1 MSQNILELKN
11 INKSFGAAKV
21 LKDVS
26 FELQPAEVHALVGG
40 NGAGKSTLMKIMTGV
55 YTKDSGEIIIN
66 GEHKEIHNTNDA
78 KANGIAMIFQE
89 MSLVPTLSIME
100 NIFLGNELKK
110 GAFRDVAAMKK
121 RTREVLEELG
131 LDLNPDT
138 RVSELSV
145 GLTQMVEIAKA
156 VSKDVQILIFD
167 EPSAALSD
175 QETARLFEIIRQLK
189 DKGVSMVYISHRMN
203 EILEICDRVSILRDG
218 QNVITE
224 ETANLTME
232 KIVAYM
238 LGDANSGHQFEWIP
252 RDYDKKGS
260 DVLEV
265 KNLKINEK
273 LDDISFSLKKGEIL
287 GFAGLMGSGRTEIM
301 ETLFGIRR
309 PEKGEIL
316 VGGQKVHSKSP
327 AEAVK
332 NGFGLVPE
340 NRRREG
346 LVLIH
351 SVREN
356 AILPVST
363 RYTKNKIFNDDRR
376 INQVVTDN
384 IQDLGVKTSDM
395 NQEIGLL
402 SGGNQQKIVIAK
414 WLNSDPRILM
424 FDEPTAGVD
433 IGAKGEIIKIIR
445 KYADEGG
452 SVLFASSEIAEM
464 LAICDR
470 IITLFDGKI
479 TGEFRREDISTEEEL
494 QNAIQRK

>member
-1 MSQNILELKN
+1 MTRNILELKN

-55 YTKDSGEIIIN
+55 YTKDSGDIIIN
-66 GEHKEIHNTNDA
+66 GEKKEIRNTNDA
-78 KANGIAMIFQE
+78 KDNGIAMIFQE

-100 NIFLGNELKK
+100 NIFLGCELKK
-110 GAFRDVAAMKK
+110 HKMRDVKTMKA

-131 LDLNPDT
+131 LELDPDT

-145 GLTQMVEIAKA
+145 GMTQMVEIAKA
-156 VSKDVQILIFD
+156 VSKDVKILVFD

-175 QETARLFEIIRQLK
+175 SETARLFEIIRQLK
-189 DKGVSMVYISHRMN
+189 EKGVSMVYISHRMN

-218 QNVITE
+218 MNVTTK
-224 ETANLTME
+224 ETSDLTME
-232 KIVAYM
+232 EIVALM
-238 LGDANSGHQFEWIP
+238 LGDANTGHQFEWVP
-252 RDYDKKGS
+252 RTYDEEGA
-260 DVLEV
+260 DVLTV
-265 KNLKINEK
+265 QNIKINEK
-273 LDDISFSLKKGEIL
+273 LNDISFSLKKGEIL

-309 PEKGEIL
+309 PLGGHIL
-316 VGGQKVHSKSP
+316 VEGKETVNHSP
-327 AEAVK
+327 ADAVK
-332 NGFGLVPE
+332 NGFALVPE
-340 NRRREG
+340 NRRKEG

-356 AILPVST
+356 AVLPMSAKL
-363 RYTKNKIFNDDRR
+363 TKNRIFNDNKK
-376 INQVVTDN
+376 INQIVTDN
-384 IQDLGVKTSDM
+384 IQDLAVKTSDM

-414 WLNSDPRILM
+414 WLNSHPKILM

-445 KYADEGG
+445 RYADGGG
-452 SVLFASSEIAEM
+452 SAIFASSEIAEM
-464 LAICDR
+464 LAVCDR

-479 TGEFRREDISTEEEL
+479 TGELKREDIRTEEEL